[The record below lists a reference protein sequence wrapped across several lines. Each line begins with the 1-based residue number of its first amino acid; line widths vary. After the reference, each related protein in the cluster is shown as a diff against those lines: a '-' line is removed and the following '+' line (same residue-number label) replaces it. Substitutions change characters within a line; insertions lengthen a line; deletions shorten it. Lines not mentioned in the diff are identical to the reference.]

1 MTVYNHY
8 PQSSL
13 SLLFRQAVCCSYPRD
28 ACGAVDPSVP
38 NAQRHQIVS
47 KPSAQ
52 TGLRLIDI
60 GAPVFPAPLSLTV
73 WAFVDVQRWP
83 LFSTAARRRRKRVQG
98 WTTG

>member
-1 MTVYNHY
+1 VTVYNHY

-60 GAPVFPAPLSLTV
+60 GAPVFLAPLSLELGLRRCAEMAAFLYRRPTTTQTV
-73 WAFVDVQRWP
+73 
-83 LFSTAARRRRKRVQG
+83 KG